1 MKRTDQTGQPEGDP
15 APGGGEAASAES
27 DGMTLPAGPGEALVL
42 AVNPQLRQQLS
53 AAGWQV
59 RAVPIPGG
67 DLTGFAVAAA
77 AASADLIVID
87 DALSPLHHA
96 DKRTV
101 LAVTLKWLRPGG
113 SLLLREPLEPTW
125 AGSRGGVRRAWHR
138 LLHGRIDP
146 HYGPAST
153 PFWRDAAQHAGF
165 DHLETAEVAGRL
177 ILRATRR
184 ASAHPADSDRAHPH
198 R

>member
-1 MKRTDQTGQPEGDP
+1 MKRTDPPGRPERDP
-15 APGGGEAASAES
+15 ARGGGEAAGADS
-27 DGMTLPAGPGEALVL
+27 DGMTLPAGRGTALVL
-42 AVNPQLRQQLS
+42 AVDPQLRQQLC

-77 AASADLIVID
+77 DASADLIVID

-101 LAVTLKWLRPGG
+101 LAVALKWLRPGG
-113 SLLLREPLEPTW
+113 SLLLREPLEPW
-125 AGSRGGVRRAWHR
+125 AGSRGGVRRAWLR
-138 LLHGRIDP
+138 LLHGRVDP
-146 HYGPAST
+146 YYGPATT

-165 DHLETAEVAGRL
+165 DHLETAELAGRL
-177 ILRATRR
+177 TLRATRR
-184 ASAHPADSDRAHPH
+184 ASAHPADSNRAHPH
-198 R
+198 G